1 MDRRQIISMIGGA
14 IAAASTGRSASLGA
28 AAKIPRIGIIDNEPD
43 WDAFR
48 QELHDLNYTEG
59 HTVEFEYR
67 RADGMPERLAAAARE
82 LAQLPVDVIAVYG
95 TPAAQAAQQAS
106 KSIPIVVIGVGDPAA
121 AGLVTNFA
129 HPGGN
134 ITGNTIL
141 GPDIV
146 TKRLQVVRD
155 AIPKATRLALLWNPN
170 NVSSAAILDEMWRTT
185 PLFGMSL
192 TPFLSYGTS
201 LADLFR
207 RGARYADKILHGAK
221 PGELP
226 IEQPVS
232 FGLVVNLKTARAI
245 GVEFPAALLARAD
258 EVIE

>member
-67 RADGMPERLAAAARE
+67 RADGMTERLAAAARE

-106 KSIPIVVIGVGDPAA
+106 KSIPIVVIGVSDGVGPGDGVDFLLQIAV
-121 AGLVTNFA
+121 GDGGGFFA
-129 HPGGN
+129 SSF
-134 ITGNTIL
+134 
-141 GPDIV
+141 
-146 TKRLQVVRD
+146 
-155 AIPKATRLALLWNPN
+155 NP
-170 NVSSAAILDEMWRTT
+170 
-185 PLFGMSL
+185 
-192 TPFLSYGTS
+192 
-201 LADLFR
+201 
-207 RGARYADKILHGAK
+207 
-221 PGELP
+221 
-226 IEQPVS
+226 S
-232 FGLVVNLKTARAI
+232 FGRFFCFLETFA
-245 GVEFPAALLARAD
+245 
-258 EVIE
+258 